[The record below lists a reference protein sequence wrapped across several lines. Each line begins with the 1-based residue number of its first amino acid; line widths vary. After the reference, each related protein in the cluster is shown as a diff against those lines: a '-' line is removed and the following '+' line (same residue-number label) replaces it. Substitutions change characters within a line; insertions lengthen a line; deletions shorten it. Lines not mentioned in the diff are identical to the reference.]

1 MTITKPQNID
11 EYIAGYP
18 QEIQQI
24 LRQIRAKINKAA
36 PGTEETIS
44 YGIPTFTIGGK
55 YLVYFAAYKNHI
67 GLYPVPGGNKAFEK
81 DFSSYKTSG
90 KGTIQFPLNKPMP
103 LKLITKIVKFR
114 LKENLKKEIDEKKNE
129 PLTVK
134 LQNAGWTNKC

>member
-67 GLYPVPGGNKAFEK
+67 GLYPVPGATKEFEK

-90 KGTIQFPLNKPMP
+90 KGTIQFPLDKPMP
-103 LKLITKIVKFR
+103 LKLVTKIVKFR
-114 LKENLKKEIDEKKNE
+114 MKKNLE
-129 PLTVK
+129 KETGK
-134 LQNAGWTNKC
+134 KNK

>member
-67 GLYPVPGGNKAFEK
+67 GLYPVPGATEEFEK

-90 KGTIQFPLNKPMP
+90 KGTIQFPLDKPMP
-103 LKLITKIVKFR
+103 LELITKIVKFMVE
-114 LKENLKKEIDEKKNE
+114 ENLKKK
-129 PLTVK
+129 
-134 LQNAGWTNKC
+134 